1 MVFSPSSLILTNYYR
16 PLSEAL
22 SLQGE
27 DVSNSVN
34 PTFQWNEF
42 FWEADV
48 NLPDWSGFQERN
60 GPYGAIS
67 SDEPSNGNIKLVFA
81 PEGRG
86 EEALTSAEMELINW
100 FISNQSQVIESI
112 TNTLFSN
119 YSAIKDS
126 CIEECGE
133 EMAEYFPEVKDVS
146 DIKNVVGI
154 VSVNIHQVS
163 KDNIPYIG
171 VEMGCNWE
179 EEHGIGFLL
188 HGNKIVEAGGADTAI
203 LLWMAEK
210 HANEFAP
217 G

>member
-1 MVFSPSSLILTNYYR
+1 MDGPKGPAITL
-16 PLSEAL
+16 LSF
-22 SLQGE
+22 QGE
-27 DVSNSVN
+27 NVSNPVN

-48 NLPDWSGFQERN
+48 NFSDWSGFQERN

-67 SDEPSNGNIKLVFA
+67 SDEPSNGTIKIVFA

-86 EEALTSAEMELINW
+86 DEELNSNEVELINW
-100 FISNQSQVIESI
+100 FIAHQNQVIESI
-112 TNTLFSN
+112 TNMLFSN
-119 YSAIKDS
+119 YASIKDS

-133 EMAEYFPEVKDVS
+133 EMAEYFPEVKDIS
-146 DIKNVVGI
+146 DIKNIVGV
-154 VSVNIHQVS
+154 VSVSIHQVS

-210 HANEFAP
+210 HAKL
-217 G
+217 

>member
-1 MVFSPSSLILTNYYR
+1 M
-16 PLSEAL
+16 
-22 SLQGE
+22 
-27 DVSNSVN
+27 SNPVN

-48 NLPDWSGFQERN
+48 NLFAWSGFQERN

-67 SDEPSNGNIKLVFA
+67 SEEPSDGTTKIVFA

-86 EEALTSAEMELINW
+86 DEAINSNEMNLINW
-100 FISNQSQVIESI
+100 FISHQSQVIESI
-112 TNTLFSN
+112 INTLYSN
-119 YSAIKDS
+119 YASIRDDY
-126 CIEECGE
+126 IEECGE
-133 EMAEYFPEVKDVS
+133 EMAEYFPEVKDAS

-188 HGNKIVEAGGADTAI
+188 HGNKIVESGGADTAI

-210 HANEFAP
+210 HANAT
-217 G
+217 

>member
-1 MVFSPSSLILTNYYR
+1 MRQRTIKL
-16 PLSEAL
+16 LSF
-22 SLQGE
+22 QGE
-27 DVSNSVN
+27 NVSNSVN

-86 EEALTSAEMELINW
+86 EEALNSAEMELINW

-112 TNTLFSN
+112 SSTLFSN
-119 YSAIKDS
+119 YEAIKDS

-154 VSVNIHQVS
+154 VSVNIHKVS

-179 EEHGIGFLL
+179 EEHGMGFLL

-210 HANEFAP
+210 HANET
-217 G
+217 